1 MSWQKHIVRDP
12 KIFSGKPTVKG
23 TRITVDLIMTQLGW
37 GMADADVVEYHY
49 PYLSAEAVAACR
61 EYAAAGQPMGC
72 ITDPKI
78 DALLAAGN
86 EDDCAG
92 SDAPGM
98 GWVGRIVSTPN
109 VVFGKPRIKGTRIY
123 VGLVMQDLD
132 EGLTPEQII
141 EGWPHITVEDI
152 AACREFAATG
162 EPLEYN
168 TEEELDALMDAHN
181 YSVKIERKRKADEHP
196 G

>member
-1 MSWQKHIVRDP
+1 MDWRKHIVRDP
-12 KIFSGKPTVKG
+12 RIFSGKPTIKG
-23 TRITVDLIMTQLGW
+23 TRISVDLIMTQLGW
-37 GMADADVVEYHY
+37 GMADADIVEYHY
-49 PYLSAEAVAACR
+49 PYLSAEDIDACR
-61 EYAAAGQPMGC
+61 EYVTAGEPMTC

-86 EDDCAG
+86 DDCPG
-92 SDAPGM
+92 SDEPGM

-109 VVFGKPRIKGTRIY
+109 IVFGKPRIKGTRIY
-123 VGLVMQDLD
+123 VGLVMQDLNA
-132 EGLTPEQII
+132 GYTPEQII

-162 EPLEYN
+162 HPLYN
-168 TEEELDALMDAHN
+168 STEEESNALWDAH
-181 YSVKIERKRKADEHP
+181 EHAEQLRRKSESDGHS

>member
-1 MSWQKHIVRDP
+1 MSWQTHIVRDP

-23 TRITVDLIMTQLGW
+23 TRISVDLIMTQLGW
-37 GMADADVVEYHY
+37 GMADGDIVEYHY
-49 PYLSAEAVAACR
+49 PYLSAEDVDACR
-61 EYAAAGQPMGC
+61 EYVADGQPMGC
-72 ITDPKI
+72 ITNPEI

-86 EDDCAG
+86 ADDCPG
-92 SDAPGM
+92 SNEPGM

-109 VVFGKPRIKGTRIY
+109 IVFGKPRIKGTRIY
-123 VGLVMQDLD
+123 VGLVMEDLD
-132 EGLTPEQII
+132 AGFTPEQII

-162 EPLEYN
+162 EPLYN
-168 TEEELDALMDAHN
+168 STEEESEARWNAYEHAERL
-181 YSVKIERKRKADEHP
+181 KRKRGNYGHS

>member
-1 MSWQKHIVRDP
+1 MDWRKHIVRDP
-12 KIFSGKPTVKG
+12 RIFSGKPTIKG
-23 TRITVDLIMTQLGW
+23 TRISVDLIMTQLGW
-37 GMADADVVEYHY
+37 GMADADIVEYHY
-49 PYLSAEAVAACR
+49 PYLSAEDIDACR
-61 EYAAAGQPMGC
+61 EYVAAGGPMTC

-86 EDDCAG
+86 DDCPG
-92 SDAPGM
+92 SDEPGM

-109 VVFGKPRIKGTRIY
+109 IVFGKPRIKGTRIY
-123 VGLVMQDLD
+123 VGLVMQDLNA
-132 EGLTPEQII
+132 GYTPEQII

-162 EPLEYN
+162 HPLYN
-168 TEEELDALMDAHN
+168 STEEESNALWDAH
-181 YSVKIERKRKADEHP
+181 EHAEQLRRKSESDGHS